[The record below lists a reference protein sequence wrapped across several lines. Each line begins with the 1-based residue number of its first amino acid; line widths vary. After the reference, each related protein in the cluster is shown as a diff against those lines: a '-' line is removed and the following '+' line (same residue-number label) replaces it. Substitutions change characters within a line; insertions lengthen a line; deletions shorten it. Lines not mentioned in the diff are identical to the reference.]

1 MLIGHQKQWQFL
13 IKSAELEKLSHL
25 YLFWGEEKLGKK
37 TFAFEFIKWLFK
49 EQKISPEKHPDL
61 IFIEPEDVGKEIKIN
76 QIRNLIW
83 RLSLKT
89 SLADYKVGIVDDAHL
104 MNFQAQNCFL
114 KTLEEPKGKA
124 LLILITAYPEKL
136 LPTILSRVQKI
147 RFFPLKRKE
156 IEDYLAAQKLK
167 EREEILIFSSGK
179 PGLMMEFLFQPE
191 KLKKTKKFI
200 LEIMK
205 IINSDLNFRFQ
216 YAKKI
221 SQEFSNPEEI
231 LNIWQRYFRQ
241 ILLKSAMENKFSTL
255 TYLKLKNMLEAIQN
269 TRSLISDTNVNL
281 KLALENLMLKF

>member
-1 MLIGHQKQWQFL
+1 M
-13 IKSAELEKLSHL
+13 
-25 YLFWGEEKLGKK
+25 
-37 TFAFEFIKWLFK
+37 
-49 EQKISPEKHPDL
+49 
-61 IFIEPEDVGKEIKIN
+61 IFIEPELKEDKSSSSSFVKTWEKKEIRIN

-89 SLADYKVGIVDDAHL
+89 SLADYKVGIIDNAHL
-104 MNFQAQNCFL
+104 MNFEAQNCFL
-114 KTLEEPKGKA
+114 KTLEEPKGKT
-124 LLILITAYPEKL
+124 LLILITEYPEKL

-156 IEDYLAAQKLK
+156 IEDYLATQKVGEK

-191 KLKKTKKFI
+191 KFKKTKKVI

-205 IINSDLNFRFQ
+205 ITNSDLNSRFQ

-241 ILLKSAMENKFSTL
+241 ILLKSVIESEENKFSSSIPS
-255 TYLKLKNMLEAIQN
+255 YLKLKNILEAIQN

-281 KLALENLMLKF
+281 RLALENLMLKF